1 MADDSKQVPGRKPSK
16 DKGGFFARL
25 NRALTEVGIEHFDDD
40 KDWDERVKLPAW
52 QTERL
57 RARYEQSKHGG
68 RLGKASAKDP
78 GQNRGQ
84 RRDTD

>member
-1 MADDSKQVPGRKPSK
+1 MPEESKQRKASQ
-16 DKGGFFARL
+16 DRRGFFARL

-57 RARYEQSKHGG
+57 RARYEQSKLGG
-68 RLGKASAKDP
+68 RLRKASGVDS